1 MELNRRDFLKG
12 ALATSA
18 LAASGAALAGCA
30 PAQGAGSASS
40 SDAKDQGELLT
51 ANNYQERKWSF
62 EIPPEPV
69 ADDDIAET
77 ITHDIVIVGAGMA
90 GLCTAVSAAE
100 KGADVVVFSASTK
113 PISRGGSNHAI
124 GSKRSSVSITLP
136 RLLPMS

>member
-51 ANNYQERKWSF
+51 TTSPR
-62 EIPPEPV
+62 PLL
-69 ADDDIAET
+69 T
-77 ITHDIVIVGAGMA
+77 ISLSWGRAWRA
-90 GLCTAVSAAE
+90 YAQ
-100 KGADVVVFSASTK
+100 
-113 PISRGGSNHAI
+113 RY
-124 GSKRSSVSITLP
+124 RLP
-136 RLLPMS
+136 RKVPM